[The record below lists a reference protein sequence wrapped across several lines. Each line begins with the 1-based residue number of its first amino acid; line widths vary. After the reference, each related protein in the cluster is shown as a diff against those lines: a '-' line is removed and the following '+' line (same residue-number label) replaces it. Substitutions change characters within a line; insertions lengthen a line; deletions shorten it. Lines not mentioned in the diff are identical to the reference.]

1 MKYLIKASFEVDGRV
16 EKHDIIGAIFGQTE
30 GLLGSE
36 FNLEE
41 LQNKDKIGRVHIDLR
56 YQGTKTLGQIQI
68 PSNLDRVE
76 TVLLAAMLE
85 TVDRVGPYSARVS
98 IEGIEDLRA
107 EKLKAIV
114 QRARELLQQVK
125 EQEPDIKEIIRQVTQ
140 KGEAQPRVVEY
151 GEDKLPAGPD
161 VERSDT
167 LIVVE
172 GRADV
177 INLLRYGYTNVIAL
191 GGAKEKVPKTI
202 IELAKNKKVILFV
215 DGDRGGELIIKNV
228 LNQMHVDYIARAP
241 KGMEVEQLTG
251 KEVARALAQMVPAEE
266 FVKQLQKE
274 EVKPVQPPQEA
285 QPATPQAVE
294 QPAPQAPPQPTPTE
308 AGAAIAIPAP
318 AQQPAPQQPQEAAEA
333 VMAPAETA
341 QAPPQQAESQQ
352 GPTSMIMP
360 KQVLDAIK
368 ELKGTLEA
376 IAYDRSWNEVA
387 RLKVK
392 DLYSWMQQAE
402 AGKIYAVVFDGIIT
416 QRLLDAASDKGV
428 ALLIGARI
436 GSKVVPRK
444 GDVVFMTFN
453 DLT

>member
-1 MKYLIKASFEVDGRV
+1 MKYLIRASFEVDGRV

-41 LQNKDKIGRVHIDLR
+41 LQNKDKIGRVHLDLK

-85 TVDRVGPYSARVS
+85 TVDRVGPYSARVTVD
-98 IEGIEDLRA
+98 GIEDLRA
-107 EKLKAIV
+107 EKLKVIV

-125 EQEPDIKEIIRQVTQ
+125 EQEPDLKEIIRQITQ
-140 KGEAQPRVVEY
+140 RGEAQPRVIEY

-191 GGAKEKVPKTI
+191 GGAKERVPKTI

-228 LNQMHVDYIARAP
+228 LGQMHVDYVARAP

-251 KEVARALAQMVPAEE
+251 KEVARALAQMTPVEE
-266 FVKQLQKE
+266 FLKQLQKE
-274 EVKPVQPPQEA
+274 EAKPAQPAQAPQEA
-285 QPATPQAVE
+285 QPA
-294 QPAPQAPPQPTPTE
+294 PAPQVVEQTAAQALSVQPEAVTTTPPTLP
-308 AGAAIAIPAP
+308 GAVT
-318 AQQPAPQQPQEAAEA
+318 QQPQEALGATIPAQEA
-333 VMAPAETA
+333 APAQPQMTEA
-341 QAPPQQAESQQ
+341 QQPQL
-352 GPTSMIMP
+352 TMIMP
-360 KQVLDAIK
+360 KQVLDSIK
-368 ELKGTLEA
+368 DLKGTLEA

-392 DLYSWMQQAE
+392 DLYQWIQQAE
-402 AGKIYAVVFDGIIT
+402 AGKVYAIVFDGIIT
-416 QRLLDAASDKGV
+416 QRLLDAASEKGV
-428 ALLIGARI
+428 ALLVGARI

>member
-1 MKYLIKASFEVDGRV
+1 MKYLIRASFEVDGRV

-41 LQNKDKIGRVHIDLR
+41 LQNKDKIGRVHLDLK
-56 YQGTKTLGQIQI
+56 YQGTKTVGQIQI

-85 TVDRVGPYSARVS
+85 TVDRIGPYSARVTV
-98 IEGIEDLRA
+98 EGIEDLRA
-107 EKLKAIV
+107 EKLKIIV

-125 EQEPDIKEIIRQVTQ
+125 EQEPDLKEIIRQITQ
-140 KGEAQPRVVEY
+140 KGESQPRVIEY

-202 IELAKNKKVILFV
+202 VELAKNKKVILFV

-228 LNQMHVDYIARAP
+228 LGQMHIDYVARAP

-251 KEVARALAQMVPAEE
+251 KEIARALAQMTPAEE
-266 FVKQLQKE
+266 ILKQFQRE
-274 EVKPVQPPQEA
+274 EAKPAQVTQEVQA
-285 QPATPQAVE
+285 APATQAVE
-294 QPAPQAPPQPTPTE
+294 QAAPPAQ
-308 AGAAIAIPAP
+308 P
-318 AQQPAPQQPQEAAEA
+318 AQPEAVTAATTTPQEAVAPQPQQASAQQA
-333 VMAPAETA
+333 VAQEAPAA
-341 QAPPQQAESQQ
+341 QPQQAEVQQ
-352 GPTSMIMP
+352 PQLTMIMP
-360 KQVLDAIK
+360 KQVLDVIK
-368 ELKGTLEA
+368 DLKGTLEA

-392 DLYSWMQQAE
+392 DLYQWIQQAE
-402 AGKIYAVVFDGIIT
+402 AGKVYAVVFDGIIT
-416 QRLLDAASDKGV
+416 QRLLDAASEKGV
-428 ALLIGARI
+428 ALLVGARI